1 MAENHPP
8 PQVMIV
14 GAGLAGLMMAYLL
27 ERINVP
33 YTVFERSAEVRP
45 LGSVLSL
52 NANILALFEQLGL
65 LDEVLAISKPC
76 TSLDLFDGAM
86 QSIGS
91 ISSEGYK
98 DVAGYPALV
107 FARPDLYNILI
118 SKIPS
123 EKVFMNKKIL
133 SMEQNTLGVMIRCQD
148 GSSHHGD
155 ILVGADGA
163 YSGVR
168 QGLYKNMIKKKLL
181 PKSDT
186 EDLELGYI
194 VMVGVTEPLD
204 ESKYPELQDTHTH
217 FRQVLGDKSMAWQ
230 SISVPGNKI
239 CWRLGVQLESEEAR
253 AQMLRNSEW
262 GPEANE
268 AMIQQFYD
276 LPCPFGGRMGD
287 MIDATPKDRISK
299 VYLEEKLF
307 ETWYHGRTVLIGDAC
322 HKMLPQ
328 AGQGAINA
336 MQDAVILANCLY
348 DMGEPSVTNI
358 KAAFQQYYDLRYPR
372 AKTQF
377 ANSKFMAKLMSG
389 QKLSERIFRN
399 MMFNYMPAFL
409 RVRHYAK
416 AASYQPQASFLPIIP
431 PRGTG
436 PVEPQML
443 SKRYAIEREKKPEA
457 PLEATKSNATIPVQ
471 SE

>member
-1 MAENHPP
+1 
-8 PQVMIV
+8 MIV

-27 ERINVP
+27 ERIDVP

-76 TSLDLFDGAM
+76 TSLDLFDGSM

-91 ISSEGYK
+91 ISSSGYQE
-98 DVAGYPALV
+98 VAGYPAVV
-107 FARPDLYNILI
+107 FARPQLYDLLI
-118 SKIPS
+118 SKIPP
-123 EKVFMNKKIL
+123 KKIIMNKKIL
-133 SMEQNTLGVMIRCQD
+133 SLEQNTLGVMIRCAD
-148 GSSHHGD
+148 GSNHHGD

-168 QGLYKNMIKKKLL
+168 QGLYKNLTKKKLL
-181 PKSDT
+181 PKSDN
-186 EDLELGYI
+186 EDLDLGYV
-194 VMVGVTEPLD
+194 VMVGVTDPLD
-204 ESKYPELQDTHTH
+204 EDKYPELKDAHTH
-217 FRQVLGDKSMAWQ
+217 FRQVLGDKNIAWQ

-239 CWRLGVQLESEEAR
+239 CWRLGAQLESEEAR

-276 LPCPFGGRMGD
+276 LPCPFGGKMGD
-287 MIDATPKDRISK
+287 MIDATPKERISK

-348 DMGEPSVTNI
+348 DMGEPNVTNI
-358 KAAFQQYYDLRYPR
+358 KAAFQQYYDLRYPH

-399 MMFNYMPAFL
+399 LMFNYMPAFL

-416 AASYQPQASFLPIIP
+416 AASYQPQASFLPTIP

-436 PVEPQML
+436 PVEPQMP
-443 SKRYAIEREKKPEA
+443 SKRYAEELKQKEAGAPPELA
-457 PLEATKSNATIPVQ
+457 VSNVMTEPVSLE
-471 SE
+471 